1 MLGRGVM
8 SGRRTQKQTLAFVSV
23 EIGADARRLPIGHF
37 WHVPCITKVTCD
49 GQSEAG
55 KSQVPRSKTMKAK
68 LNAKL
73 AIRIA
78 VLTVGMIGA
87 FVVAS
92 FQPMA
97 TATDGGPFILCPPKS
112 PNCQSA
118 LPPMNS

>member
-1 MLGRGVM
+1 MLGPGVM

-23 EIGADARRLPIGHF
+23 EIDVDARRLPIGHF
-37 WHVPCITKVTCD
+37 WHVPCITKVTFD
-49 GQSEAG
+49 GHSEAG
-55 KSQVPRSKTMKAK
+55 KSKVPRRKTMKAK
-68 LNAKL
+68 LNARL

-87 FVVAS
+87 FVVAR

-118 LPPMNS
+118 LP

>member
-1 MLGRGVM
+1 M
-8 SGRRTQKQTLAFVSV
+8 SGRTTQKQTLAFVSV
-23 EIGADARRLPIGHF
+23 EMGVYASRLPIGHF

-112 PNCQSA
+112 SNCQSA